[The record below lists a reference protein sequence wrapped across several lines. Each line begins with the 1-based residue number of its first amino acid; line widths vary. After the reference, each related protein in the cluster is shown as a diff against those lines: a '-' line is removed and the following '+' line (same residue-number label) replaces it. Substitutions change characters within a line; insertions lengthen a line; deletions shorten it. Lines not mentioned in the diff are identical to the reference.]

1 MGTIKLSG
9 KEHFMH
15 EYQAWTRALDF
26 LLQENAYLKT
36 RLAQVLDTS
45 TDKHLVIEAEYFH
58 ALFLQNDDVI
68 REMQRDVREQ
78 QEFLRSLSDSN
89 STVSDKVIHK
99 KQVKLRN
106 EMEHFERKFTQV
118 KNEFNRYL
126 VSLL

>member
-1 MGTIKLSG
+1 
-9 KEHFMH
+9 MH

-36 RLAQVLDTS
+36 RMSQVLDTS
-45 TDKHLVIEAEYFH
+45 ADKHLVEQAEHFH
-58 ALFLQNDDVI
+58 TLFLENDDVI
-68 REMQRDVREQ
+68 REMLRDVRAQ
-78 QEFLRSLSDSN
+78 QEFLKNLSDSN
-89 STVSDKVIHK
+89 STVSDKVIQK
-99 KQVKLRN
+99 KQSRLRN